1 MQAEAR
7 VLRVDGDHA
16 VVELTGRS
24 GCGRCHETGGCGGST
39 VIGQMFGPRP
49 KAFRIPNGIGAKPG
63 DAVSVELGEGSLLR
77 VALMA
82 YLLPV
87 LLLVLG
93 AFTSMALFPAA
104 ADLAAAVGGAIGF
117 GLAVLAVARFQ
128 ARRRHSLVPA
138 LAYRHVSCS
147 R

>member
-16 VVELTGRS
+16 VVQLAGRG

-49 KAFRIPNGIGAKPG
+49 TDFRIPNGIGAKPG
-63 DAVSVELGEGSLLR
+63 DAVLVELAEGSLLR

-93 AFTSMALFPAA
+93 AFAAMALYPAA
-104 ADLAAAVGGAIGF
+104 ADLAAAVGGALGF

-138 LAYRHVSCS
+138 LVCHRVSCS